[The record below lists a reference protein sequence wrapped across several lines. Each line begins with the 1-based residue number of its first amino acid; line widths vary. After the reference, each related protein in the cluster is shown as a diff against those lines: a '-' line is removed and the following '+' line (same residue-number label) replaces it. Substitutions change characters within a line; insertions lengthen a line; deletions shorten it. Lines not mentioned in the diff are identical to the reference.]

1 MLIFLLSFFS
11 GRSQLN
17 PALRKKQREESPRTK
32 STVQKVVMKTGIA
45 ATWGSLKA
53 DRGRPWRVRKKCL
66 REVILATTSSSV
78 ATSWDQR
85 DRKVLQ
91 IWGLSDNRVSMAIT
105 SPSSLLANL
114 CWKVLCKTSFSS
126 FAIRSGS
133 DQQALTRS
141 GLQLTHLYIMV
152 PWLVR
157 FRKKPFKHFAAMHG
171 LYSCQMIQLPFSCNW
186 SQSTCILAPN
196 IAAYWLS
203 GPDKTALP
211 AVGEYNLQASR
222 RGFWVRALVLVQ
234 ELSRAGRVPEDFSV
248 WGN

>member
-32 STVQKVVMKTGIA
+32 STVQKVVMKTGTA

-85 DRKVLQ
+85 TGRCYRYEIYLITVSQWQSLPQAPCLQ
-91 IWGLSDNRVSMAIT
+91 ICAG
-105 SPSSLLANL
+105 
-114 CWKVLCKTSFSS
+114 KFFFKTSFSS

-133 DQQALTRS
+133 DQQALTWS
-141 GLQLTHLYIMV
+141 GLQLTHLHIMV
-152 PWLVR
+152 PWLVC

-171 LYSCQMIQLPFSCNW
+171 LYSCRMIQLPFSCNW